1 MGGSTIYVLIMQN
14 GLSPQSKRKWN
25 ENYSGRLLK
34 KSRLRMALVVV
45 ERILNEEGGWNWFRC
60 CCVFAGSPVSYYM
73 RTHVESVHSMYI
85 VRKRKRMLATEK
97 RCQKKRRDGHAPHLV
112 PRSQLSSSC
121 QSPGCSAENASVY
134 LASETPT
141 LRSAV
146 SQGSFLSCR
155 SLPPRS
161 GSDDLPHRLA
171 PRSFGPPG
179 QRDIF
184 NCLSSDLKH
193 GMAPLT
199 F

>member
-60 CCVFAGSPVSYYM
+60 CCVFEGSPVSYYM

-97 RCQKKRRDGHAPHLV
+97 TERCQNRGGTDMPPTWSRA
-112 PRSQLSSSC
+112 LSSHHHVKVLAAPPRMPPSTWLRRLRPC
-121 QSPGCSAENASVY
+121 VLLFPRARSFRAGASLRVVVRTICLTVWLLGASVH
-134 LASETPT
+134 LGKET
-141 LRSAV
+141 
-146 SQGSFLSCR
+146 FLTALIVQTS
-155 SLPPRS
+155 
-161 GSDDLPHRLA
+161 
-171 PRSFGPPG
+171 
-179 QRDIF
+179 
-184 NCLSSDLKH
+184 N
-193 GMAPLT
+193 MAWHP
-199 F
+199 

>member
-1 MGGSTIYVLIMQN
+1 M
-14 GLSPQSKRKWN
+14 
-25 ENYSGRLLK
+25 
-34 KSRLRMALVVV
+34 
-45 ERILNEEGGWNWFRC
+45 
-60 CCVFAGSPVSYYM
+60 SYYM

-97 RCQKKRRDGHAPHLV
+97 NGRMSEKEEGQHAPHLV

-161 GSDDLPHRLA
+161 GSDDLPPRLA

-184 NCLSSDLKH
+184 NCLKSSDHKH